1 MGMKEELEQFKETQ
15 KTEPEETEVLDP
27 GELGTKSLEE
37 AEEKAPSETGSEPK
51 EEPEKKEGEEEVP
64 QEKVE
69 KAKIKFKDLDDAAKK
84 YYAAERKMHEAT
96 TEAATAKKRN
106 ADLERELSAYRTK
119 PVQSAPAEDPVKK
132 ERQSIKDRYYSEIG
146 KIPADDPDRDRKVFD
161 LVGDM
166 NDEIASLVTKRER
179 YVESQTVAAQEAVE
193 KRAVELGL
201 SEDLIDDFWIYAAHV
216 PKTLAQDDAIKW
228 AVDKVVSPRQ
238 KVADEAAD
246 RAKRDEDEKK
256 KMTTLGKG
264 STKAISKPAEESP
277 ASLTDM
283 LRQTKRERVYK

>member
-1 MGMKEELEQFKETQ
+1 MGMKEELEQIKETQ
-15 KTEPEETEVLDP
+15 KVEPEEKDLLDP
-27 GELGTKSLEE
+27 GELGTKPPDE
-37 AEEKAPSETGSEPK
+37 AEEGVPSEKDTEPK
-51 EEPEKKEGEEEVP
+51 EEPEKEEKEEEVP

-84 YYAAERKMHEAT
+84 YYAAERKMHDAT
-96 TEAATAKKRN
+96 TEAATAKKRT
-106 ADLERELSAYRTK
+106 AELERELSTYRTK
-119 PVQSAPAEDPVKK
+119 PVTPAPAEDPVKK

-179 YVESQTVAAQEAVE
+179 YVESQTAAAQEAVE

-201 SEDLIDDFWIYAAHV
+201 AEDLIDDFWIYAAHV
-216 PKTLAQDDAIKW
+216 PKNLAQDDAIKW
-228 AVDKVVSPRQ
+228 AVEKVVTPRQ
-238 KVADEAAD
+238 KVADEAAE
-246 RAKRDEDEKK
+246 RAKKDEDEKK
-256 KMTTLGKG
+256 KMVTMGKG
-264 STKAISKPAEESP
+264 STKVTTKTTDEPP

-283 LRQTKRERVYK
+283 LRQSKRERVYK